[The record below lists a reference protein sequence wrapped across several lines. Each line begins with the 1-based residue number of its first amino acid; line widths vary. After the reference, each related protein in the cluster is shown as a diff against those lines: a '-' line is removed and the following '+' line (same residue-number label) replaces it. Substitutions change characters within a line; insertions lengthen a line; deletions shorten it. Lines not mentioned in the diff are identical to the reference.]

1 MSLLRHPAPAAKFV
15 GLANPIGYT
24 AQMLH
29 VGGPRQSATRR
40 HPPTPSRTWLPRVG
54 SDVTCVG
61 GRAMDELLRHELG
74 RTRPGPLLPPHPRMR
89 PCVRRRRPLRC
100 PPTQRQ
106 LLNPT
111 HPEPRPD
118 PERHLATSP
127 RPPRPPAPPAEAAP
141 HAGCSPT
148 RPASRP
154 QQSSPIRP
162 SSTEQRRI
170 AYPRGAQKTASR
182 VNAVSG

>member
-1 MSLLRHPAPAAKFV
+1 MSLLRHAARRPSS
-15 GLANPIGYT
+15 LASPTHRLRGAN
-24 AQMLH
+24 A
-29 VGGPRQSATRR
+29 ARR
-40 HPPTPSRTWLPRVG
+40 RPSTICNASSSPTPSRTWLPRVG

-61 GRAMDELLRHELG
+61 GRALDELLRHELG

-89 PCVRRRRPLRC
+89 PCVRRRRALRC

-106 LLNPT
+106 LLGPT
-111 HPEPRPD
+111 RPEPRPD

-148 RPASRP
+148 RPGSRP
-154 QQSSPIRP
+154 QQSSPVRP
-162 SSTEQRRI
+162 SSTEQRLI
-170 AYPRGAQKTASR
+170 AYPPGAQKTASR